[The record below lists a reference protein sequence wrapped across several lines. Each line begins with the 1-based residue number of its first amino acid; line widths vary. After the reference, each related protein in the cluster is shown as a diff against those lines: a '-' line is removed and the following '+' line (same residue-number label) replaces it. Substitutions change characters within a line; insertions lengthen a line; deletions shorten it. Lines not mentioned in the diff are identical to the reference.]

1 MKAHFAIFLKKR
13 IAALALC
20 LLLAALLLPAAAQAD
35 GADKCVRVGWY
46 DSSFNTVDD
55 TGRRSGYAYEYQLKL
70 AAYTGWTYEYVT
82 GSWSE
87 LLQKLID
94 GEIDLMSD
102 VSWTA
107 ERAKLMLYPEL
118 PMGAEEY
125 FLFKVPG
132 NLEIR
137 SADPSTLNGKRIGVN
152 KDSVQADFFR
162 GWAQRNDIRAELVEL
177 SVTED
182 ESLRMMETGTLD
194 AYVTVDSFTDPS
206 RAESVYKVGSS
217 DYYFAVAAQR
227 PDLLAELNA
236 AMSKIQD
243 EDRYFNQKMFERY
256 IKPAG
261 SNAFL
266 SPKESDWLASHG
278 PIRVGYQD
286 NYLAFCAADGATGK
300 LTGAIRD
307 YLELASGC
315 LMNAHLDFE
324 ATAFPSV
331 AEAIE
336 ALRRGEVDCVF
347 PANFSGYEGEKLGI
361 VLTLP
366 LMRTDMYALVRHA
379 ELGSFARKEHTV
391 VAVNKGNPNYDSF
404 LLDHF
409 PSWRRVY
416 YDSTEDCL
424 RAVAQGVAD
433 CVVISGYRYNNLS
446 RACDKYDL
454 TTFPTG
460 VGMDYCFAV
469 GQSQTELYSILS
481 KAVGQIPASTVN
493 AALSFYITEDARLSL
508 ADFFEDHLGIVL
520 AVAGAVLLLFLLL
533 LIRSVR
539 AERRAKSL
547 ISATETDALT
557 GLYNRDYFFQYANR
571 IFRDRPDTPMD
582 AVVLNI
588 EQFHM
593 INALNGREFGDR
605 ILRVL
610 GNELRVIAAEV
621 GGIGGRF
628 GADRFDL
635 YCRSGLDYP
644 AIYALLQGKLDDLMP
659 KTSVR
664 LRMGVA
670 PWQAKLEPV
679 QHFDRARTAC
689 SMARGHY
696 REHLIV
702 FDESVREREL
712 LDQRLLNDLHRA
724 LDSYELEVYYQPKFD
739 IRTAPPR
746 LVSAEALVRWRH
758 PQLGLLPPGDFIPLF
773 ERNGMIRELDRFVW
787 AQTAR
792 QIARWRLQ
800 YGVTLPISV
809 NLSRVDVFDP
819 TLEKTLDGIVRE
831 NGLEPA
837 ALRLEV
843 TESAYTENED
853 QVITVIERLR
863 KKGYEI
869 EMDDFGT
876 GYSSLN
882 MLSAMPVDALKMDR
896 AFIRNIEHS
905 EKDVQ
910 LVALILEIARNLNIP
925 VVAEGV
931 ETASQLQRLKD
942 LGCTMVQGFYFSKP
956 LHPTEFGAEFVQT
969 LAAGNAQPEIGGE
982 A

>member
-1 MKAHFAIFLKKR
+1 MKARFAISRKER
-13 IAALALC
+13 TAALALC
-20 LLLAALLLPAAAQAD
+20 LLLAAALLPGAARAE

-46 DSSFNTVDD
+46 DSSYNTMDD
-55 TGRRSGYAYEYQLKL
+55 AGRRSGYAYEYQLKL
-70 AAYTGWTYEYVT
+70 AAYTGWRYKYVT

-87 LLQKLID
+87 LLQLLID

-125 FLFKVPG
+125 YLFKAPG
-132 NLEIR
+132 NREIR
-137 SADPSTLNGKRIGVN
+137 SADPATLNGKRIGVN

-162 GWAQRNDIRAELVEL
+162 DWAQRNGVQAELAEL

-182 ESLRMMETGTLD
+182 ESLRMLETGTLD
-194 AYVTVDSFTDPS
+194 AYVTVDSFTNPN
-206 RAESVYKVGSS
+206 RAEPVFKVGSS
-217 DYYFAVAAQR
+217 DYYFVVAAQR
-227 PDLLAELNA
+227 PDLLAELNS

-256 IKPAG
+256 INPVG

-266 SPKESDWLASHG
+266 SPEESDWLASHG
-278 PIRVGYQD
+278 TIRVGYQD
-286 NYLAFCAADGATGK
+286 NYLAFCAADGGTGE

-315 LMNAHLDFE
+315 LMNAQLDFE

-347 PANFSGYEGEKLGI
+347 PANFTGYEGEKLGVI
-361 VLTLP
+361 LTMP
-366 LMRTDMYALVRHA
+366 LMRTDMYALIRQA

-391 VAVNKGNPNYDSF
+391 VAVNKGNPNYDAF

-409 PSWRRVY
+409 PDWRRVY
-416 YDSTEDCL
+416 YDSTEDGL

-433 CVVISGYRYNNLS
+433 CVLISSYRYNNLS
-446 RACDKYDL
+446 RVCDKYDL
-454 TTFPTG
+454 ITFPTG

-469 GQSQTELYSILS
+469 GQSQTELYAILS
-481 KAVGQIPASTVN
+481 KTVGQVPASSVN
-493 AALSFYITEDARLSL
+493 AALSFYITEDARLSF
-508 ADFFEDHLGIVL
+508 ADFLRNHLSAVL
-520 AVAGAVLLLFLLL
+520 TVAGAVLLLFLLL

-539 AERRAKSL
+539 TERRAKAL

-571 IFRDRPDTPMD
+571 IFRDSPGTPMD

-610 GNELRVIAAEV
+610 GSELHLIAGEAD
-621 GGIGGRF
+621 GIGGHF

-635 YCRSGLDYP
+635 YCRSGLDYS
-644 AIYALLQGKLDDLMP
+644 AVYARLQGKLDALMP
-659 KTSVR
+659 KVNVR
-664 LRMGVA
+664 VRMGVA
-670 PWQAKLEPV
+670 PWQTKLEPV
-679 QHFDRARTAC
+679 QQFDRARTAC
-689 SMARGHY
+689 SMARGNY

-712 LDQRLLNDLHRA
+712 LDHRLLNDLRRA
-724 LDSYELEVYYQPKFD
+724 LDNYEFEVYYQPKFD
-739 IRTAPPR
+739 IRADPPR

-758 PQLGLLPPGDFIPLF
+758 PQLGLLPPGDFIPLL
-773 ERNGMIRELDRFVW
+773 ERNGKIGELDRYVW

-819 TLEKTLDGIVRE
+819 ALEETLDGIIRE
-831 NGLEPA
+831 NGLERDT
-837 ALRLEV
+837 LRLEV

-853 QVITVIERLR
+853 QVIAVIERLR
-863 KKGYEI
+863 EKGYEI

-896 AFIRNIEHS
+896 VFVSNIEHS
-905 EKDVQ
+905 KKDVQ
-910 LVALILEIARNLNIP
+910 LVAMILEIARNLNIP

-931 ETASQLQRLKD
+931 ETASQLQRLKK
-942 LGCTMVQGFYFSKP
+942 LGCAVVQGFYFSKP
-956 LHPTEFGAEFVQT
+956 LHPAEFEAKFIQT
-969 LAAGNAQPEIGGE
+969 LPAGPTRPEIGGE